1 MIKDVIR
8 FLSLILILLKT
19 PKQID
24 LSVTCC
30 WAFVKLITFEKMLFV
45 KAVFLLVC
53 ATQLSYGFPD
63 GADSLSCQNMLPIHG
78 TSQPQTTPAP
88 FTVTTSVTSVSPG
101 QTLNVFITRTN
112 TATALRGFMIE
123 ARSAA
128 GAVVGQ
134 FLPTAGMRVM
144 TCPPVGAV
152 ATHSNPEPRVSITFN
167 WVPPP
172 IGFVGNVFFQ

>member
-1 MIKDVIR
+1 
-8 FLSLILILLKT
+8 
-19 PKQID
+19 
-24 LSVTCC
+24 
-30 WAFVKLITFEKMLFV
+30 MLFV

-53 ATQLSYGFPD
+53 ATQLSYGFSD

-78 TSQPQTTPAP
+78 ANQPQTTPAP
-88 FTVTTSVTSVSPG
+88 FTVTTSVASVSPG
-101 QTLNVFITRTN
+101 QTVNVFITRTH
-112 TATALRGFMIE
+112 TATDLRGFMIE

-128 GAVVGQ
+128 GVVVGQ
-134 FLPTAGMRVM
+134 FLPTAGTRLM

-152 ATHSNPEPRVSITFN
+152 ATHSHAEARISVTFT